1 MSLLFFKKQVV
12 KCSILWVILFITCS
26 THANDSIPADK
37 FLNYCK
43 NSEAYLLHSYTDV
56 TYSVSW
62 GSFKRQIL
70 VSKKL
75 VVNNALGVDKF
86 AFFTLNEY
94 TSNHLKEMEVKTLK
108 ANGTIIELDSSLVF
122 HQKSNDNKFGAINY
136 PIPGVEPGDTI
147 VTSYAYTEY
156 LKEHELMDFVS
167 LYANVPCLNS
177 EYTVKTKPD
186 LIVRYKE
193 YNNFPDPQVVAND
206 TLTYVVFKMEKVKE
220 QLETENTCFPCELPY
235 LYYSLE
241 EKSSKRRT
249 WKDVYNQEFN
259 MITQPLAFDYDK
271 ASYFN
276 RWKRRVLEEAKDSSK
291 YYQFELLHQDVI
303 NNMQM
308 EPARVNEIIKS
319 SGYFLK
325 EKRFNPLSILRLYR
339 RMLEDLEIEYW
350 AVFARSKR
358 SGQIDPHYI
367 RMGEYDHIFFAYVDD
382 SGSMKLLYPNEAF
395 YKYQINEIPT
405 ALYNTQAVIVQPFL
419 QEKRKKK
426 DKFIGFDF
434 ELAETDSVTVSRILL
449 PELGSQNYIKQVYYG
464 EVDLTEKNTEFSY
477 RFSVSGGL
485 STDLRTFF
493 NMLEQ
498 NKEANDMY
506 NAFAEF
512 EGNESELQID
522 TITSTKLINTKPF
535 VYTVNAKGTVKD
547 AITFLNDS
555 LVSISL
561 ATFVQHSEV
570 ESEGETTDLNYYLD
584 YSYADYSLMLLN
596 FPSDIEMLGIDN
608 NHIDFKNDYGTYF
621 FDVQILG
628 NKQLRLQS
636 NYTISKDLIP
646 KEEYQQL
653 KKINELVKEMKN
665 KRLIVKLKKTT

>member
-535 VYTVNAKGTVKD
+535 VYTVNAKGTMRD